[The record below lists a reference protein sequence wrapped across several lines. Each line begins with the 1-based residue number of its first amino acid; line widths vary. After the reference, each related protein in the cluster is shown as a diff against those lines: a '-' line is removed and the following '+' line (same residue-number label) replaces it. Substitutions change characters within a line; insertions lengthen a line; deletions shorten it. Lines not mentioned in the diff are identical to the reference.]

1 MTELTIGKRKIVQK
15 YITEQT
21 FVAVQVRGRIKRKTT
36 DSQSPQGYELKRS
49 ESRNK
54 GRNGGW
60 QMFKGA
66 HEVD

>member
-36 DSQSPQGYELKRS
+36 DSQSP
-49 ESRNK
+49 
-54 GRNGGW
+54 
-60 QMFKGA
+60 
-66 HEVD
+66 